1 MNWLYLVVMGYI
13 VFSALRGFHKG
24 FLRVAYS
31 LASLLITVVFVAV
44 AVPAVRNLI
53 MDHTVIAKQIE
64 ISSEKYIR
72 KQIDQKLEDGTL
84 TESLGMPWLSI
95 PDSLAGELSG
105 GTKKAVKNVLE
116 SQGIYRKIAKAAA
129 DFCVS
134 AIAFFLSL
142 AVIQIILFMIGR
154 KLDLFS
160 RAPGVHL
167 VNMILGFCAGVV
179 KAFLVIWIVFALIRV
194 SEILPVSA
202 SLIEMIEEDAVL
214 RGLYEQNL
222 VLELGEY
229 FGVK

>member
-31 LASLLITVVFVAV
+31 LAALLITVVFIALS
-44 AVPAVRNLI
+44 VPAVRDLI
-53 MDHTVIAKQIE
+53 MDHTVIAEQIE
-64 ISSEKYIR
+64 DSSEKYIR
-72 KQIDQKLEDGTL
+72 KQIDKKLEDGTL
-84 TESLGMPWLSI
+84 TESLGMPWLSL

-105 GTKKAVKNVLE
+105 GTKKAVTNVLE
-116 SQGIYRKIAKAAA
+116 SRGIYKKIAKAAA

-142 AVIQIILFMIGR
+142 AVIQIILFIIGR

-160 RAPGVHL
+160 RVPGVHV

-179 KAFLVIWIVFALIRV
+179 KAFLVIWIVFALIQA
-194 SEILPVSA
+194 SAILPASA

-222 VLELGEY
+222 VLELGKCLA
-229 FGVK
+229 VK